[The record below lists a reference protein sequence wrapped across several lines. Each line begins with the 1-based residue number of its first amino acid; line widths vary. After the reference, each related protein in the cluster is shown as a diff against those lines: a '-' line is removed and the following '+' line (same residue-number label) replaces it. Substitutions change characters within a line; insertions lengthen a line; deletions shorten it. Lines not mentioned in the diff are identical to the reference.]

1 MRHGH
6 KPGSK
11 AQICGMFTV
20 YISGTI
26 NKGVSIFG
34 MSQQQLQ
41 LWPLPSDGTAA
52 DVSWKMGRQLVV
64 EPKVFMGIFRY
75 AESKTGL

>member
-1 MRHGH
+1 MRHSH
-6 KPGSK
+6 ESGSK
-11 AQICGMFTV
+11 AQAMFTAF
-20 YISGTI
+20 ISGTI

-52 DVSWKMGRQLVV
+52 DVS
-64 EPKVFMGIFRY
+64 
-75 AESKTGL
+75 